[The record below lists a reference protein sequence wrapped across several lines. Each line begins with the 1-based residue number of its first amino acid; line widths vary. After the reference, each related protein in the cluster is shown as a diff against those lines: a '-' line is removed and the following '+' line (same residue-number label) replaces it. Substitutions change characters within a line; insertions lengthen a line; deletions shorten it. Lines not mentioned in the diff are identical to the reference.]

1 MAKHGKDKPTG
12 SDGHIIAANKKAR
25 RDYEILATF
34 EAGLVLVGSEVK
46 SVRKGGT
53 NLSDSYV
60 KVKNG
65 ELFLIN
71 CHIAP
76 YSHAPA
82 DSHLLTRERKL
93 LLHRKEIEKLAI
105 QISQKGLTIVPL
117 DLHFK
122 NSRCKALLGVGR
134 GKKHYDKREDLKK
147 READRQI
154 ARAMKQQ

>member
-1 MAKHGKDKPTG
+1 MAKQGKDKPVG

-25 RDYEILATF
+25 RDYEILDTF
-34 EAGLVLVGSEVK
+34 EAGIVLVGSEVK
-46 SVRKGGT
+46 SIRQGGI
-53 NLSDSYV
+53 NLADSYV

-65 ELFLIN
+65 ELFLVN

-82 DSHLLTRERKL
+82 ESHELMRERKL
-93 LLHRKEIEKLAI
+93 LLHAKEIERLSI
-105 QISQKGLTIVPL
+105 QITQKGLTIVPI
-117 DLHFK
+117 DLHFR

-154 ARAMKQQ
+154 ARAMKRQ